1 MKLKVGDLIPNF
13 SYVDRSGKSMKFHDL
28 NGKKVIFFFPKAFTA
43 GCTRQSISMQEN
55 YQELKD
61 MGVTEIFGISLDD
74 GDVLEKFCAKYDFE
88 YIMVSDKNQQIS
100 KDFGVFKNRLVTKYA
115 ERDTFI
121 VNDQN
126 KIDQILHNG
135 LTGKSSEMGL
145 SNHGIEVKQYIN
157 I

>member
-1 MKLKVGDLIPNF
+1 MKLKVGDLTPNF

-28 NGKKVIFFFPKAFTA
+28 KGKKVIFFFPKAFTA

-100 KDFGVFKNRLVTKYA
+100 KDFGVFKNRLITKYA

-145 SNHGIEVKQYIN
+145 SKHGIEVKQYIN

>member
-1 MKLKVGDLIPNF
+1 MKLKEGDLTPNF

-28 NGKKVIFFFPKAFTA
+28 NGKKVIFFFPKAFTT

-61 MGVTEIFGISLDD
+61 MGVTEIFGISTDTQEI
-74 GDVLEKFCAKYDFE
+74 LEKFCNKYNFE
-88 YIMVSDKNQQIS
+88 YIFVSDHSKEIS
-100 KDFGVFKNRLVTKYA
+100 KSFGVFKNRLITSYA
-115 ERDTFI
+115 DRDTFI

-126 KIDQILHNG
+126 KIEQILHNG
-135 LTGKSSEMGL
+135 LTGKSSEIGL
-145 SNHGIEVKQYIN
+145 SKHGIEIKQYIK